1 MTVTAP
7 VHGPAP
13 RGWHYPR
20 VVAHRGGGI
29 LAPENTLVG
38 MDAAVFHGHVAVE
51 FDVMLAGDGVPVLM
65 HDDVLGRTVAG
76 AGPVADLPS
85 DVLTT
90 LDAGSWLA
98 PRFSLARVPRYV
110 DVVAWLRQ
118 QGVWMNVEIKP
129 SPGADVATGTVVG
142 RMTQEVF
149 AGVDDL
155 ALKPLLSSFSV
166 DALLAARCAAP
177 DIPRALLLSAPP
189 ADWQARLDAVG
200 AIALHCNHRNLTP
213 GLAAQVKAAGY
224 GLFCYTVNE
233 PDRARELL
241 LWGVDAFCTDR
252 IDLIGPDFT

>member
-1 MTVTAP
+1 MTMVPP

-51 FDVMLAGDGVPVLM
+51 FDVMLAGDDVPVLM

-76 AGPVADLPS
+76 SGRVADLPS
-85 DVLTT
+85 DELTMK
-90 LDAGSWLA
+90 DAGSWLA

-110 DVVAWLRQ
+110 DAVAWLRQ

-129 SPGADVATGTVVG
+129 SPGADVATGEIVG
-142 RMTQEVF
+142 RITQAMF
-149 AGVDDL
+149 AGVHDL
-155 ALKPLLSSFSV
+155 ALKPLMSSFSV
-166 DALLAARCAAP
+166 DALLAARRTAP
-177 DIPRALLLSAPP
+177 DIPRALLLSHVPT
-189 ADWQARLDAVG
+189 DWQAQLTAVD
-200 AIALHCNHRNLTP
+200 AIALHCNHRHLTP
-213 GLAAQVKAAGY
+213 DLAARVKAAGY

-233 PDRARELL
+233 PERARELL
-241 LWGVDAFCTDR
+241 QWGVDAFCTDR
-252 IDLIGPDFT
+252 IDLMGPGFT